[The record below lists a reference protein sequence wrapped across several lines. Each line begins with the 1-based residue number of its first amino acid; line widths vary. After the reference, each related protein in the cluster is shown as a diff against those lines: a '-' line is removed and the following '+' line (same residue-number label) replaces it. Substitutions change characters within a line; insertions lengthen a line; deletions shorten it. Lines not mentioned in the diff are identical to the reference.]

1 MGIKS
6 FRPFT
11 PTRRTMTGS
20 TFEEITVSKPE
31 KSLVERLKRSGG
43 RNSYGRVTSRYRGG
57 GHKRRYRVIDF
68 KRDKDNIKGRVT
80 TIEYDPNR
88 SANIALIVYSDGE
101 KRYILAPVGL
111 KVGDAVMS
119 GPEVDI
125 RTGNA
130 LPLRSIPMGSTIHA
144 VELQPGKGS
153 QLGKSAGSAIQ
164 LMAREGNYATLRL
177 PSGEVRKV
185 HADCRATI
193 GQVGNTDHENIHI
206 GKAGR
211 MRWMGIRPHVRGVA
225 KNPVDHPMGGG
236 EGKSSGGRHPC
247 TPWGKPTKGYK
258 TRNPR
263 RQSNKMIISRR
274 NSKKAA

>member
-1 MGIKS
+1 MGLKN
-6 FRPFT
+6 FNPTT
-11 PTRRTMTGS
+11 PSRRTMTVS
-20 TFEEITVSKPE
+20 TFEEITKSTPE
-31 KSLVERLKRSGG
+31 KSLLERVKRTGG

-57 GHKRRYRVIDF
+57 GHRRRYRVIDF
-68 KRDKDNIKGRVT
+68 KRDKDNIRGRVSA
-80 TIEYDPNR
+80 IEYDPNR
-88 SANIALIVYSDGE
+88 SANIALIVYGDGE
-101 KRYILAPVGL
+101 KRYILAPAGL

-119 GPEVDI
+119 GPDVDI

-144 VELQPGKGS
+144 VELKPGKGS
-153 QLGKSAGSAIQ
+153 QLGKSAGCSIQ
-164 LMAREGNYATLRL
+164 LMAREGDYATLRL

-185 HADCRATI
+185 HVNCRATI
-193 GQVGNTDHENIHI
+193 GQVGNADHENIHI

-263 RQSNKMIISRR
+263 RDSNKLIITRR
-274 NSKKAA
+274 KSKKA